1 MPTALPRPPVPAFW
15 LITALAI
22 PVTTHAAQH
31 TLSGRPSRLPHLAT
45 TAAAGAP
52 SSPASV
58 ETTIPLLYPA
68 APSQGETLFVVV
80 QAPGSVSCAW
90 DGRNVPVIA
99 NGDASLATIGIR
111 VDERVGDHRLT
122 LKLFNADGT
131 YRTDAR
137 NVPVKRTAWPVQYLK
152 MKRSTE
158 KLYTFPG
165 AKEEDA
171 AVTAATR
178 TFSPTALWRG
188 TFLIP
193 TTGRRSTPYGVK
205 RIRNGRKPYYHRGVD
220 LAAPTGT
227 PVRAP
232 NAGRVALAR
241 VFKKYG
247 KTVVLDH
254 GLGVTTLYLHMSAL
268 TVSEGAT
275 VQRGQLIG
283 KVGMEGVATGPHLH
297 WSLYVHGNSVSP
309 LFWTRLPA
317 NIAGG

>member
-1 MPTALPRPPVPAFW
+1 LFLILAPVARVGP
-15 LITALAI
+15 LK
-22 PVTTHAAQH
+22 AQRAP
-31 TLSGRPSRLPHLAT
+31 LNRPSSVERRVSSVTSTSAAT
-45 TAAAGAP
+45 
-52 SSPASV
+52 SPATAPV
-58 ETTIPLLYPA
+58 LYPA
-68 APSQGETLFVVV
+68 SPSQGDTLFVLVRG
-80 QAPGSVSCAW
+80 AGNVSCTW
-90 DGRNVPVIA
+90 DGRSVPVA
-99 NGDASLATIGIR
+99 RTGDASVATIGIR
-111 VDERVGDHRLT
+111 VDERTGSHNLV
-122 LKLFNADGT
+122 LKNTEADGT
-131 YRTDAR
+131 LHSEKRSVAVR
-137 NVPVKRTAWPVQYLK
+137 RTAWPVQYLK

-158 KLYTFPG
+158 RLYTFPG
-165 AKEEDA
+165 AKAEDA
-171 AVTAATR
+171 AVTTATR
-178 TFSPTALWRG
+178 TFSPTSLWRG
-188 TFLIP
+188 AFLVP
-193 TTGRRSTPYGVK
+193 TNGRRSTPFGVK

-227 PVRAP
+227 PVVAP

-268 TVSEGAT
+268 AVHEGET

-317 NIAGG
+317 AVLGLTR